1 MNSAAPAD
9 RGSVLEV
16 VNLTKIYENPVS
28 PIVIFEK
35 LNLSVPRGGLIAVV
49 GPSGAGKSTLLHL
62 LGGLDPPTSGQVRFE
77 GEDIFAFDAD
87 RLADYRNRHIGFVF
101 QFHHLLPEFTAVEN
115 AAMPLMVRGMGR
127 GESMDSARTLLERVG
142 LAQRLDHRVGELS
155 GGEQQRVAIAR
166 ALVGDSE
173 LLLADEP
180 TGNLDQDT
188 GRDVFDVI
196 RSLHEERMLTSVVVT
211 HNERIARGC
220 DRVWQIRQAQLEALE
235 I

>member
-9 RGSVLEV
+9 RGTVLEV

-35 LNLSVPRGGLIAVV
+35 LNLTVPRGGLIAVV

-101 QFHHLLPEFTAVEN
+101 QFHHLLPEFSAVEN

-180 TGNLDQDT
+180 TGNLDRDT
-188 GRDVFDVI
+188 GRDVFEVI

-211 HNERIARGC
+211 HNERIAMGC